1 MILAIPDVL
10 DADGVARIRA
20 ILDAA
25 DWIDGNETS
34 GAQSALAKRNLQ
46 LPEMGAAAQQAG
58 NLVLDA
64 LGQTAR
70 FIAAA
75 PGCALTMIASGTDS
89 PLRGP
94 LVSGCSAPV
103 PDRFTAWPFTAS

>member
-34 GAQSALAKRNLQ
+34 GAQSALA
-46 LPEMGAAAQQAG
+46 
-58 NLVLDA
+58 
-64 LGQTAR
+64 
-70 FIAAA
+70 
-75 PGCALTMIASGTDS
+75 
-89 PLRGP
+89 
-94 LVSGCSAPV
+94 
-103 PDRFTAWPFTAS
+103 